1 MKQEIAAVPASRFGL
16 HLSDEAHPAARG
28 YVRDDLTREG
38 ALRVPELPR
47 GWHFAPE
54 AYDGIAG
61 WWNWGGAEPL
71 LITGPAGSGKTA
83 SVLAFCAVMQMPAVV
98 FTARPRMDRREL
110 IGRWVL
116 GPSGMTWVDGPAA
129 LAWRNGWVLLINEFS
144 AAPPEVWVSANDLL
158 EGLPLEID
166 QTGEVIDRHP
176 LARIVFTDN
185 TRGHRRN
192 SRPVIS
198 AGRSK
203 TDRSLTVCGTCDA
216 KDSMRPTKRV
226 CSWRRS
232 KPLSSRVRVRP
243 QLKKSVRSRRVRQ
256 RAQGARRLNH
266 PWGLRT
272 APLRFPF
279 ALPADSRNS
288 RCVMRLGICRSRPI
302 PLPLRQIPLSAM
314 RSTARCA
321 MRSSRISKRSS
332 ASESRNCGR
341 CARSLRPPCGEI
353 LGPRGRRPAL
363 RLPHFREALCRGALF
378 RPFKAS

>member
-185 TRGHRRN
+185 TRGH
-192 SRPVIS
+192 STELA
-198 AGRSK
+198 AGYF
-203 TDRSLTVCGTCDA
+203 G
-216 KDSMRPTKRV
+216 
-226 CSWRRS
+226 
-232 KPLSSRVRVRP
+232 
-243 QLKKSVRSRRVRQ
+243 
-256 RAQGARRLNH
+256 
-266 PWGLRT
+266 
-272 APLRFPF
+272 
-279 ALPADSRNS
+279 
-288 RCVMRLGICRSRPI
+288 
-302 PLPLRQIPLSAM
+302 RQIQDD
-314 RSTARCA
+314 R
-321 MRSSRISKRSS
+321 
-332 ASESRNCGR
+332 
-341 CARSLRPPCGEI
+341 
-353 LGPRGRRPAL
+353 
-363 RLPHFREALCRGALF
+363 
-378 RPFKAS
+378 

>member
-1 MKQEIAAVPASRFGL
+1 MQQEIAAVPASHFGL

-54 AYDGIAG
+54 TYDGIAG

-129 LAWRNGWVLLINEFS
+129 LAWRNGWVLLINVFS

-185 TRGHRRN
+185 TRGHSTELAAGYFGRQIQDRSVIDRMWHLRCEGLHEADEARVLIASLEAALVARAGEAAAEEICALTARAAAGSRCKAAQSPLGFENRSFALSIRAARRFAELTLRYAAGDLPVSADPIAAAADTAVGNALDRPVRDALVTYLKTIFGERITELRKMRTESSAPVRRN
-192 SRPVIS
+192 P
-198 AGRSK
+198 
-203 TDRSLTVCGTCDA
+203 
-216 KDSMRPTKRV
+216 
-226 CSWRRS
+226 
-232 KPLSSRVRVRP
+232 
-243 QLKKSVRSRRVRQ
+243 
-256 RAQGARRLNH
+256 
-266 PWGLRT
+266 
-272 APLRFPF
+272 
-279 ALPADSRNS
+279 
-288 RCVMRLGICRSRPI
+288 
-302 PLPLRQIPLSAM
+302 
-314 RSTARCA
+314 
-321 MRSSRISKRSS
+321 RSSRPK
-332 ASESRNCGR
+332 ACTET
-341 CARSLRPPCGEI
+341 
-353 LGPRGRRPAL
+353 PAL
-363 RLPHFREALCRGALF
+363 
-378 RPFKAS
+378 S

>member
-1 MKQEIAAVPASRFGL
+1 MQQEIAAVPASHFGL

-54 AYDGIAG
+54 TYDGIAG

-71 LITGPAGSGKTA
+71 LITGPAGLGKTA

-185 TRGHRRN
+185 TRGHSTELTAGYFGRQIQDRSVIDRMWHLRCEGLHEADEARVLTARAAAGSRCKAAQSPLGFENRSFALSIRAARRFAELTLRYAAGDLPVSADPIAAAADTAVGNALDRPVRDALVTYLKTIFGERITELRQMRTKSSAPVRRN
-192 SRPVIS
+192 P
-198 AGRSK
+198 
-203 TDRSLTVCGTCDA
+203 
-216 KDSMRPTKRV
+216 
-226 CSWRRS
+226 
-232 KPLSSRVRVRP
+232 
-243 QLKKSVRSRRVRQ
+243 
-256 RAQGARRLNH
+256 
-266 PWGLRT
+266 
-272 APLRFPF
+272 
-279 ALPADSRNS
+279 
-288 RCVMRLGICRSRPI
+288 
-302 PLPLRQIPLSAM
+302 
-314 RSTARCA
+314 
-321 MRSSRISKRSS
+321 RSSRPK
-332 ASESRNCGR
+332 ACTET
-341 CARSLRPPCGEI
+341 
-353 LGPRGRRPAL
+353 PAL
-363 RLPHFREALCRGALF
+363 
-378 RPFKAS
+378 S

>member
-54 AYDGIAG
+54 AYDGIVG

-83 SVLAFCAVMQMPAVV
+83 SVLAFCAVMQMPVVV

-185 TRGHRRN
+185 TRGHSTELSAGYFGRQIQDRSVIDRMWHLRCEGLHETDEARVLMASLEADLVVRAGQAAAEEICALTARAAAGSRCKAAQSPLGFENRSFALSIRAARRFAELTLRYAAGDLPVSADPIAAAADTAVGNALDRPVRDALVTYLKTIFGERITELRQMRAESSAPARRN
-192 SRPVIS
+192 PRSPRPK
-198 AGRSK
+198 A
-203 TDRSLTVCGTCDA
+203 
-216 KDSMRPTKRV
+216 
-226 CSWRRS
+226 CS
-232 KPLSSRVRVRP
+232 
-243 QLKKSVRSRRVRQ
+243 Q
-256 RAQGARRLNH
+256 
-266 PWGLRT
+266 
-272 APLRFPF
+272 
-279 ALPADSRNS
+279 
-288 RCVMRLGICRSRPI
+288 
-302 PLPLRQIPLSAM
+302 
-314 RSTARCA
+314 
-321 MRSSRISKRSS
+321 SS
-332 ASESRNCGR
+332 ALS
-341 CARSLRPPCGEI
+341 
-353 LGPRGRRPAL
+353 
-363 RLPHFREALCRGALF
+363 
-378 RPFKAS
+378 

>member
-1 MKQEIAAVPASRFGL
+1 MKQEIEALPASHFGL

-54 AYDGIAG
+54 TYDGIAG

-185 TRGHRRN
+185 TRGIRRN
-192 SRPVIS
+192 SRPAIS
-198 AGRSK
+198 AGRFK

-216 KDSMRPTKRV
+216 KDSMRPTKRA

-232 KPLSSRVRVRP
+232 RLTSSSVRVRP
-243 QLKKSVRSRRVRQ
+243 QPKKSVRSRRVRQ
-256 RAQGARRLNH
+256 RAQGAGRLN
-266 PWGLRT
+266 PLWGLKT
-272 APLRFPF
+272 APLRSRF

-288 RCVMRLGICRSRPI
+288 LCVMRLEICRSRPI
-302 PLPLRQIPLSAM
+302 PLPLRQTLLSAM
-314 RSTARCA
+314 RSTVRCA

-341 CARSLRPPCGEI
+341 CARSLRPPCGET
-353 LGPRGRRPAL
+353 LGPRDRRPAL
-363 RLPHFREALCRGALF
+363 KLPHFREALCRGALF
-378 RPFKAS
+378 GLF

>member
-185 TRGHRRN
+185 TRGH
-192 SRPVIS
+192 STELA
-198 AGRSK
+198 AGYFGRQIQ
-203 TDRSLTVCGTCDA
+203 DRSVIDRMWHLRCEGLHEADEARVLLASLEADLVVRAGEACLLYTSPSPRDA
-216 KDSMRPTKRV
+216 
-226 CSWRRS
+226 
-232 KPLSSRVRVRP
+232 
-243 QLKKSVRSRRVRQ
+243 
-256 RAQGARRLNH
+256 
-266 PWGLRT
+266 
-272 APLRFPF
+272 
-279 ALPADSRNS
+279 
-288 RCVMRLGICRSRPI
+288 
-302 PLPLRQIPLSAM
+302 
-314 RSTARCA
+314 
-321 MRSSRISKRSS
+321 
-332 ASESRNCGR
+332 
-341 CARSLRPPCGEI
+341 
-353 LGPRGRRPAL
+353 
-363 RLPHFREALCRGALF
+363 
-378 RPFKAS
+378 

>member
-116 GPSGMTWVDGPAA
+116 GPNGMTWVDGPAA

-185 TRGHRRN
+185 TRGH
-192 SRPVIS
+192 STELT
-198 AGRSK
+198 AGYFGRQIQ
-203 TDRSLTVCGTCDA
+203 DRSVIDRMWHLRCEGLHEADEA
-216 KDSMRPTKRV
+216 
-226 CSWRRS
+226 
-232 KPLSSRVRVRP
+232 
-243 QLKKSVRSRRVRQ
+243 RVRQ

-266 PWGLRT
+266 LWGLKT
-272 APLRFPF
+272 APLRSLF

-288 RCVMRLGICRSRPI
+288 RCVMRLGICRSRPT

-314 RSTARCA
+314 RSTVRCA
-321 MRSSRISKRSS
+321 MRSLRISKRSS
-332 ASESRNCGR
+332 ASESRN
-341 CARSLRPPCGEI
+341 
-353 LGPRGRRPAL
+353 
-363 RLPHFREALCRGALF
+363 
-378 RPFKAS
+378 

>member
-54 AYDGIAG
+54 AYDGIVG

-185 TRGHRRN
+185 TRGHSTELAAGYFGRQIQDRSVIDRMWHLRCEGLHEADEARVLLASLEADLVVRAGEAAAEEICALAARAAAGSRCKAAQSPLGFENRSFALSIRAARRFAKLTLRYAAGDLPVSADPIAAAADTAVGNALDRPVRDALVTYLKTIFGERITELRQMRAESSAPVRRN
-192 SRPVIS
+192 P
-198 AGRSK
+198 
-203 TDRSLTVCGTCDA
+203 
-216 KDSMRPTKRV
+216 
-226 CSWRRS
+226 
-232 KPLSSRVRVRP
+232 
-243 QLKKSVRSRRVRQ
+243 
-256 RAQGARRLNH
+256 
-266 PWGLRT
+266 
-272 APLRFPF
+272 
-279 ALPADSRNS
+279 
-288 RCVMRLGICRSRPI
+288 
-302 PLPLRQIPLSAM
+302 
-314 RSTARCA
+314 
-321 MRSSRISKRSS
+321 RSSRPK
-332 ASESRNCGR
+332 ACTET
-341 CARSLRPPCGEI
+341 
-353 LGPRGRRPAL
+353 PAL
-363 RLPHFREALCRGALF
+363 
-378 RPFKAS
+378 S